1 VARQL
6 ICGRHSTGKGE
17 SDVKQVLRV
26 TIAVAVLATSIS
38 TATPASAEKPGGVLR
53 MPMITSPASM
63 SIHEES
69 TIAAL
74 GPMMGVFNNLVMFDQ
89 HVPQNSLE
97 SIVPDLALSW
107 SLSEDGKD
115 LTFKLRQGVK
125 WHDGTPFT
133 AKDVKCTWELI
144 SGAATEKLRVNPR
157 KSWYRNLD
165 SVTVDGDDDV
175 TFHLKRPQTSFIAL
189 LASGWSPVYPC
200 HVAPRD
206 MRAHPIGT
214 GPFKFV
220 EFKPNESVKVVRN
233 PDYWK
238 PGRPHLDAIEY
249 TIMPTPATAILA
261 FAAGKFDR
269 SWQGIMSIPLMKQL
283 KDQEPHAECTI
294 VPWNIPRQMLV
305 NRSKPPFDNAELRR
319 AMVLTVDRQAF
330 IDILS
335 DGQGEIGGAMMP
347 PPAGSWGMPPE
358 LLQTLPGYGS
368 DIAKNRAEAREIMKK
383 LGYGPDKRLAVT
395 LTTRNAPAYRDPAV
409 LMIDQLKEIYI
420 DGTLNAIDTTQWYP
434 TVMRKDYTIGLTVS
448 ENGLDDPDQQF
459 YENFSC
465 SAERN
470 YTGYCSAEVDKLI
483 DRQSSEP
490 DTGKRK
496 QIVWEIERKLAED
509 AARPALFYPKS
520 AACWQPYFKGHTM
533 MVNGN
538 YNGWR
543 FEDAWLDK

>member
-1 VARQL
+1 
-6 ICGRHSTGKGE
+6 
-17 SDVKQVLRV
+17 
-26 TIAVAVLATSIS
+26 
-38 TATPASAEKPGGVLR
+38 
-53 MPMITSPASM
+53 MITSPASM

-107 SLSEDGKD
+107 SLSEDGKE
-115 LTFKLRQGVK
+115 LAFKLRQGVK
-125 WHDGTPFT
+125 WHDGKPFT
-133 AKDVKCTWELI
+133 AKDIQCTWDLI
-144 SGAATEKLRVNPR
+144 TGKSSEKFRVNPR
-157 KSWYRNLD
+157 KSWYRNLEA
-165 SVTVDGDDDV
+165 VTTEGDYEV
-175 TFHLKRPQTSFIAL
+175 TFHLKRPQASFIAL
-189 LASGWSPVYPC
+189 LASGWSPIYPC
-200 HVAPRD
+200 HVSPRD
-206 MRAHPIGT
+206 MRTRPIGT

-220 EFKPNESVKVVRN
+220 EFKPNESVKVARN

-238 PGRPHLDAIEY
+238 PGRPYLDGIEY
-249 TIMPTPATAILA
+249 TLMSTPATAILA
-261 FAAGKFDR
+261 FAAGNFDR
-269 SWQGIMSIPLMKQL
+269 AWQGIMSIPLMKQL
-283 KDQEPHAECTI
+283 KEHEPNAQCI
-294 VPWNIPRQMLV
+294 VVPWNIPRQMLV

-319 AMVLTVDRQAF
+319 AMVLALDRRAF

-358 LLQTLPGYGS
+358 VLQSLPGYGS

-409 LMIDQLKEIYI
+409 LLIDQLKEIYI

-465 SAERN
+465 GAERN
-470 YTGYCSAEVDKLI
+470 YTGYCNAEVDKLI

-490 DTGKRK
+490 DVRKRT

-509 AARPALFYPKS
+509 AARPALFYPMS